1 MKRKVA
7 RINGKVFITVSQKC
21 FVKLAFKASSLP
33 YLYISPKDEYIPILN
48 FEVIFSDTDNVFNDE
63 KDLFDYL
70 QKYENECFYYTGK
83 GIEYWVNTEINSYN
97 EYTEIARDYPLSR
110 QQYTTLVKQYCKWAQ

>member
-7 RINGKVFITVSQKC
+7 RINGKAFITVSKKC
-21 FVKLAFKASSLP
+21 FVKLAFRSASLP
-33 YLYISPKDEYIPILN
+33 YLYISPKDECIPILN

-70 QKYENECFYYTGK
+70 QKYENECFYYTRK
-83 GIEYWVNTEINSYN
+83 GVEYWVNTEIDSYN
-97 EYTEIARDYPLSR
+97 EYTEIARDFPLSR
-110 QQYTTLVKQYCKWAQ
+110 QQYTTIIKRYCKWAK